1 MAKHSRLHVLNQL
14 KALGLVPLFFN
25 QDAEVAW
32 NLVQACAEGGC
43 PLVEF
48 TNRGDR
54 AIEVFRH
61 LAELR
66 DEKRPEVILGAGSIC
81 DAATAA
87 MYMAAGAD
95 FIVGPLLDEGVAK
108 TCNSRK
114 IPYLPGCGSVT
125 EIHQAHLLGVEIC
138 KVFPAGQVGGPGF
151 IKSVKGPCAWAELM
165 PTGGV
170 SPTQENLRTWFEAG
184 AVCVGMGSKLI
195 SKPLVEQKD
204 YATLQQNVRTTVDL
218 IQAIR

>member
-1 MAKHSRLHVLNQL
+1 MAKHSRLQVLTRM
-14 KALGLVPLFFN
+14 KDLGLVPLFFN
-25 QDAEVAW
+25 RDAEIAWHVA
-32 NLVQACAEGGC
+32 QACAEGGC

-54 AIEVFRH
+54 AIEVFS
-61 LAELR
+61 LMTALR
-66 DEKRPEVILGAGSIC
+66 DERHPEIMLGAGSIC

-87 MYMAAGAD
+87 LYMAAGAD

-151 IKSVKGPCAWAELM
+151 ITAVKGPCAWAELM

-170 SPTQENLRTWFEAG
+170 APTKENLTSWFEAG
-184 AVCVGMGSKLI
+184 AACVGMGSKLL
-195 SKPLVEQKD
+195 SKTLVDRQD
-204 YATLQQNVRTTVDL
+204 YDTLQGQVRHAIDL
-218 IQAIR
+218 IRAIR